1 MSVGALATI
10 EDPIADRT
18 QAVRGFTS
26 AGKFHISCV
35 GGMCEVSYLM
45 RGRLHPLKRGYMS
58 HMWEISYLMRGRFH
72 NLREVSYLMRG
83 RFHILLEVSYLMCG
97 RFHISWGE
105 DFVLQS

>member
-35 GGMCEVSYLM
+35 GGFISHEGKIASSEERLHVSYV
-45 RGRLHPLKRGYMS
+45 GDFIS
-58 HMWEISYLMRGRFH
+58 HEGKIS
-72 NLREVSYLMRG
+72 
-83 RFHILLEVSYLMCG
+83 
-97 RFHISWGE
+97 
-105 DFVLQS
+105 